1 MSLYPPKVSSVRILL
16 SISIKNVAKY
26 VIFLSFM
33 SILSL
38 NIKKKKNNNNNNNNN
53 KKIKRKQDQKV
64 KVL

>member
-1 MSLYPPKVSSVRILL
+1 M
-16 SISIKNVAKY
+16 AKY

-38 NIKKKKNNNNNNNNN
+38 NIKKKIIIIIIK